1 MDVLTEADKAATP
14 GIFYAIIMI
23 SLTVAVILLGRSLI
37 KRMRNLK
44 DRTEDCWLKTC
55 YTKHMSANLLRS

>member
-1 MDVLTEADKAATP
+1 MDVLTEAYKAATP

-44 DRTEDCWLKTC
+44 DRTEDFGGE
-55 YTKHMSANLLRS
+55 

>member
-44 DRTEDCWLKTC
+44 DRTEDFGGE
-55 YTKHMSANLLRS
+55 